1 MLSSQC
7 KSFCFTW
14 PVILIQKNFSCN
26 WQCRSSSNGMLSH
39 PPLTT
44 YLLLKLSRY
53 FSSCWDKWYISWEL
67 NRIIFFISF
76 QCKNSPLPN
85 RMSPTSCRFA
95 LRGRLSSLWRGFA
108 LQPRWRTSQASAPAP
123 LPSPYGLVISTPQR
137 CPGHKFE
144 QWGSSWVGI

>member
-1 MLSSQC
+1 MLFRMLSSQC

-14 PVILIQKNFSCN
+14 PVILIQKKFSYN

-67 NRIIFFISF
+67 NRILFFISF
-76 QCKNSPLPN
+76 QCKTPL
-85 RMSPTSCRFA
+85 SPTECHPHLVGLPWGADCLASTEVLLFSP
-95 LRGRLSSLWRGFA
+95 RGGIPRLL
-108 LQPRWRTSQASAPAP
+108 LLLHC
-123 LPSPYGLVISTPQR
+123 LPPMD
-137 CPGHKFE
+137 
-144 QWGSSWVGI
+144 